1 MKKQLYLDIKNR
13 LKTIKDAN
21 DEPLFKHFDLWNQ
34 QVEFIEQETPFQCP
48 AIFVEF
54 LTHHWKTL
62 GNKVQETE
70 LFIRLHIVTEWFAQ
84 TADYSATEEQA
95 LDYLDIVDAVVAV
108 MQNFSA
114 TGTNGFM
121 RTKTIPNHNHE
132 RFVDNIEEYVCNLRD
147 TSAVNVNKQPV
158 KVNVVL
164 TKYKSLTIPPDND
177 DSTD

>member
-21 DEPLFKHFDLWNQ
+21 DEQLFKHFDLWNQ

-48 AIFVEF
+48 ALFVEF
-54 LTHHWKTL
+54 LTHNWKTL

-70 LFIRLHIVTEWFAQ
+70 LFIRLHIVTEWYAG
-84 TADYSATEEQA
+84 TADYSETEDQA
-95 LDYLDIVDAVVAV
+95 LDYLDVVDAVVAA
-108 MQNFSA
+108 MQNFAA

-147 TSAVNVNKQPV
+147 TSAVAKNTTLVDI
-158 KVNVVL
+158 
-164 TKYKSLTIPPDND
+164 IPIVSKNNPAQIIND
-177 DSTD
+177 